1 MHYLPPALTGNNKSF
16 PHHEPCRG
24 HDGGPRPPLSV
35 EREIDGGQSSPAGGM
50 MALVESCLRILS
62 SPLDGGLISRAPK
75 GDGGQSS
82 LLAHSIYLLGGG
94 VSMAALRVDGGIGIG
109 WNRGWLGIIS
119 MGLEAYFAPLTSLY
133 DNAPGSIRLGSEPPV
148 GLEVE
153 SVIIEPCITRV
164 TRLSPF

>member
-62 SPLDGGLISRAPK
+62 SPLPYGRAPK

-82 LLAHSIYLLGGG
+82 LLPHPYQS
-94 VSMAALRVDGGIGIG
+94 S
-109 WNRGWLGIIS
+109 
-119 MGLEAYFAPLTSLY
+119 
-133 DNAPGSIRLGSEPPV
+133 PV
-148 GLEVE
+148 GPL
-153 SVIIEPCITRV
+153 PDGRV
-164 TRLSPF
+164 PKGPN

>member
-75 GDGGQSS
+75 GDGGLISRACLRIQFTYWVGALLNIPKPPPRSNGQSRRMRKHAR
-82 LLAHSIYLLGGG
+82 LLRPPSKEN
-94 VSMAALRVDGGIGIG
+94 LRQ
-109 WNRGWLGIIS
+109 R
-119 MGLEAYFAPLTSLY
+119 TS
-133 DNAPGSIRLGSEPPV
+133 S
-148 GLEVE
+148 
-153 SVIIEPCITRV
+153 
-164 TRLSPF
+164 